1 MKDYKNR
8 GNGVRE
14 RKGTA
19 EARAQLSAAF
29 HVAQDQVTPE
39 CHREAAWF
47 PEVGHGRD
55 GVNTPIH
62 TIPVNSIARLSK
74 YNASLNAFPCHKVN
88 AHALAQDSVSQWEGV
103 SQGQLALPRGQ
114 GGRLAETT
122 AWQVQ
127 QGGGGAGQTGLKVE
141 SANHAQRQAWL

>member
-39 CHREAAWF
+39 CHREA
-47 PEVGHGRD
+47 HGSQKSD
-55 GVNTPIH
+55 TAEMESTPPIH

-122 AWQVQ
+122 AWQV
-127 QGGGGAGQTGLKVE
+127 
-141 SANHAQRQAWL
+141 

>member
-55 GVNTPIH
+55 GVNTPH
-62 TIPVNSIARLSK
+62 THNTCEQYSAPIEIQCVSK
-74 YNASLNAFPCHKVN
+74 CFSTM
-88 AHALAQDSVSQWEGV
+88 SQ
-103 SQGQLALPRGQ
+103 S
-114 GGRLAETT
+114 
-122 AWQVQ
+122 
-127 QGGGGAGQTGLKVE
+127 
-141 SANHAQRQAWL
+141 